1 MDFIVSKRNGQWV
14 PNRQLQ
20 SYRDAAED
28 GRYILKLD
36 RHNKRSNAENR
47 FFHGVLV
54 PEFRKALNEVG
65 YNEVRTDQQAKDI
78 IKSMFLKTS
87 IVNEKTGEY
96 IETIRNTSDL
106 SKIEMAN
113 LFDEVIRFAAENL
126 NYQIPYPNEQLEAF

>member
-14 PNRQLQ
+14 ANKQLQ

-36 RHNKRSNAENR
+36 RYNKRSNQENK
-47 FFHGVLV
+47 FFHAVLV
-54 PEFRKALNEVG
+54 PEFRKALNDVG
-65 YNEVRTDQQAKDI
+65 YNEVRTDKQAKDI
-78 IKSMFLKTS
+78 IKAMFLKTS

-96 IETIRNTSDL
+96 IETVRNTSDL